1 MTTFA
6 ERIAGAPISWGVC
19 EVPGW
24 GWQIDAAT
32 VLGQMR
38 EVGLVATEFGPDGFL
53 PDEPEDKAKT
63 LADRG
68 LRAVGGFVPVL
79 LHDPLHDPV
88 PEIER
93 SLGGFIAAGAGTLV
107 LAAATGTDGY
117 DARPTLDDAG
127 WQTLLNNLDRLDLV
141 ASRAGITATLH
152 AHIGTMVETA
162 DDVERV
168 LAGSRIGLCLDTG
181 HLLIGGADPVALVAG
196 HAPRIRHTHLKDV
209 DAAWAKRVQCGEVTY
224 TEAVRQG
231 MYRPLGQGDVDIAAI
246 VGSLEGAGYDGW
258 YVLEQDTILTGPP
271 GAGEPGPIA
280 DVRASIEHLRA
291 IARSLA

>member
-1 MTTFA
+1 MTTIA

-38 EVGLVATEFGPDGFL
+38 KVGLVATEFGPDGFL

-79 LHDPLHDPV
+79 LHDPKHDPV
-88 PEIER
+88 PEIEQ
-93 SLGGFIAAGAGTLV
+93 SLVGFTAAGAGTLV
-107 LAAATGTDGY
+107 LAAATGTVGY

-141 ASRAGITATLH
+141 ASRAGI
-152 AHIGTMVETA
+152 
-162 DDVERV
+162 
-168 LAGSRIGLCLDTG
+168 
-181 HLLIGGADPVALVAG
+181 
-196 HAPRIRHTHLKDV
+196 PRP
-209 DAAWAKRVQCGEVTY
+209 
-224 TEAVRQG
+224 RQ
-231 MYRPLGQGDVDIAAI
+231 P
-246 VGSLEGAGYDGW
+246 
-258 YVLEQDTILTGPP
+258 
-271 GAGEPGPIA
+271 
-280 DVRASIEHLRA
+280 
-291 IARSLA
+291 